1 MLKDSVYDLSLDV
14 QGRGMQTTV
23 PVKRGDSARCL
34 RLRLTQSGRH
44 YAMEEDCTA
53 VFTARKPDDTV
64 IYNQCTVEQGL
75 ALYRLTGQETNS
87 PGAVRCELRLYD
99 AGGKLLTSPAFCLM
113 VEDTVYDD
121 EAVMDSSPEF
131 TALTALV
138 AQAKALLAAG
148 ENFADKAALEELAAF
163 VGEPEALNTAAKE
176 NLVAA
181 VNELQGLLAQ
191 CRRPVEVYGEAPVD
205 GLHYEAAVEGLVVE
219 SGLEILLTVASTNQ
233 GACDLAINGGEA
245 YPLCYRPGYF
255 TGSNYL
261 RPELRMPLEAEMLL
275 RGAEYVFRFDG
286 YSWILQ
292 SFLALPDEGGCEIPA
307 QDEEPEAEDGALW
320 IDTDAEPESA
330 GYVTT
335 EVLAAALETVLEMAD
350 ETQKAYTDGAIAEAL
365 AGIGVAEEG
374 SY

>member
-14 QGRGMQTTV
+14 HGRGMQTTV

-53 VFTARKPDDTV
+53 VLTARKPDDTV

-163 VGEPEALNTAAKE
+163 VGEPEALNTVAKE

-335 EVLAAALETVLEMAD
+335 EVLAAALETALEIAD
-350 ETQKAYTDGAIAEAL
+350 ETQKAYTDGAIAAAL

-374 SY
+374 AY

>member
-14 QGRGMQTTV
+14 QGRGMQITV

-34 RLRLTQSGRH
+34 RLRLTQSGRR

-53 VFTARKPDDTV
+53 VLTARKPDDTV
-64 IYNQCTVEQGL
+64 IYNQCIVEQGL

-138 AQAKALLAAG
+138 TQAKALLAAG

-191 CRRPVEVYGEAPVD
+191 CRRPVEVYGEAPMD

-255 TGSNYL
+255 SGSNYL

-335 EVLAAALETVLEMAD
+335 EVLAAALETAD
-350 ETQKAYTDGAIAEAL
+350 ETQKAYTDGAIAAAL

-374 SY
+374 AY